1 MSLILDAL
9 RRAKEPVPA
18 ERPARSEQPGRRAQ
32 VDDVLATL
40 GYRRRRHGIRGAWAT
55 SALVLV
61 GSSLLVLLW
70 AWMEWRATPAPQS
83 QSASRETAAVDP
95 NAFPAE
101 PGARQRGRV
110 AAVPPPTQPSPT
122 APPSQAEPAPSGP
135 GAGRDLG
142 APPSP
147 EGPAQRTTSDAAS
160 SVPDAVAP
168 DDSIETADAL
178 QDVAPVDP
186 ARTVEVLAPTD
197 LDQSEPGALEPEP
210 LPEVAPPDTRRAER
224 APPTLDVR
232 PAPVVPSTTDPQPP
246 PVVPSTTDPQPPPV
260 VPSTTDPQPAPVVPS
275 TTDPRPPFGPPTAQ
289 PDVFAQAVYYHRA
302 GGEDEALRHYQTL
315 LNRGERAAEAH
326 NNRGL
331 IFRGR
336 QQTDRALEEF
346 RAAIALDPTFSKAHN
361 NLGVVLLRE
370 QRVDE
375 AMTQFRAAI
384 DADEANVDAVVN
396 LALAQRSAGFTEAAR
411 ATLISALRLDPLSAP
426 CHYNLAL
433 VYEEGGDLT
442 RAVEHF
448 QSFLKYGSS
457 SHASLAAA
465 VRDRLATLDARAR

>member
-18 ERPARSEQPGRRAQ
+18 ERPARSEQPGGRAQ

-70 AWMEWRATPAPQS
+70 AWMEWRTTPAPPS

-95 NAFPAE
+95 NAFPAA
-101 PGARQRGRV
+101 PGAPQRGRV

-122 APPSQAEPAPSGP
+122 APPSPAAPAPSGP

-147 EGPAQRTTSDAAS
+147 EGPAQRATSDAAS

-168 DDSIETADAL
+168 DDSVETADAR
-178 QDVAPVDP
+178 QDVAPGDT
-186 ARTVEVLAPTD
+186 ARTVEVPAPTD
-197 LDQSEPGALEPEP
+197 LDQPEPGALEPEP

-224 APPTLDVR
+224 APTLDVR
-232 PAPVVPSTTDPQPP
+232 PP

-260 VPSTTDPQPAPVVPS
+260 APS

-289 PDVFAQAVYYHRA
+289 PDVFAQAVSHHRA
-302 GGEDEALRHYQTL
+302 GEEDEALRHYQTL
-315 LNRGERAAEAH
+315 LDRGARAAEAH

-346 RAAIALDPTFSKAHN
+346 RAAIALDPMFSKAHN

-465 VRDRLATLDARAR
+465 VRDRLATLDARR

>member
-40 GYRRRRHGIRGAWAT
+40 GYRRRRHGIRGAWAI

-70 AWMEWRATPAPQS
+70 AWMEWRASPAPQS

-95 NAFPAE
+95 NAFPAA
-101 PGARQRGRV
+101 PQRGRV
-110 AAVPPPTQPSPT
+110 AAVPPPTQPSP
-122 APPSQAEPAPSGP
+122 P
-135 GAGRDLG
+135 

-147 EGPAQRTTSDAAS
+147 EGPAQRATSDAAS

-168 DDSIETADAL
+168 DDSIEMADAL

-186 ARTVEVLAPTD
+186 VRTVEIPAPTD
-197 LDQSEPGALEPEP
+197 LDQPEPGALELEP

-232 PAPVVPSTTDPQPP
+232 PP

-260 VPSTTDPQPAPVVPS
+260 VSSTTDPQPPPVVSS

-289 PDVFAQAVYYHRA
+289 PDVFAQAVYHHRA
-302 GGEDEALRHYQTL
+302 GGEDEALRHYQML
-315 LNRGERAAEAH
+315 LDRGERAAEAH

-346 RAAIALDPTFSKAHN
+346 RAAITLDPMFSKAHN

-465 VRDRLATLDARAR
+465 VRDRLATLDTRR

>member
-70 AWMEWRATPAPQS
+70 AWMEWRASPAPQS

-95 NAFPAE
+95 NAFPAA
-101 PGARQRGRV
+101 PGAPQRGRV
-110 AAVPPPTQPSPT
+110 AAVPPPTQPSP
-122 APPSQAEPAPSGP
+122 P
-135 GAGRDLG
+135 

-147 EGPAQRTTSDAAS
+147 EGPAQRATSDAAS

-186 ARTVEVLAPTD
+186 ARTVEVPAPTD
-197 LDQSEPGALEPEP
+197 LDQPEPGALEPEP

-232 PAPVVPSTTDPQPP
+232 PP
-246 PVVPSTTDPQPPPV
+246 PVVS
-260 VPSTTDPQPAPVVPS
+260 S

-289 PDVFAQAVYYHRA
+289 PDVFTQAVYHHRA
-302 GGEDEALRHYQTL
+302 GEEDEALRHYQTL
-315 LNRGERAAEAH
+315 LDRGERAAEAH

-346 RAAIALDPTFSKAHN
+346 RAAIALDPMFSKAHN

-442 RAVEHF
+442 RVVEHF

-457 SHASLAAA
+457 SHASLAVA
-465 VRDRLATLDARAR
+465 VRDRLATLDARR

>member
-18 ERPARSEQPGRRAQ
+18 ERPAGSEQPGRRAQ

-40 GYRRRRHGIRGAWAT
+40 GYRRRRHGIRGAWAK

-101 PGARQRGRV
+101 P
-110 AAVPPPTQPSPT
+110 
-122 APPSQAEPAPSGP
+122 
-135 GAGRDLG
+135 
-142 APPSP
+142 
-147 EGPAQRTTSDAAS
+147 EGPAQRGTSDAAS

-197 LDQSEPGALEPEP
+197 LDQPEPGALEPEP
-210 LPEVAPPDTRRAER
+210 PPEVAPPDTRRAER

-232 PAPVVPSTTDPQPP
+232 PP
-246 PVVPSTTDPQPPPV
+246 PVVPSTTG
-260 VPSTTDPQPAPVVPS
+260 
-275 TTDPRPPFGPPTAQ
+275 PRPPFGPPTAQ
-289 PDVFAQAVYYHRA
+289 PDVFAQAVYHHRA
-302 GGEDEALRHYQTL
+302 GGEDEALSHYQTL
-315 LNRGERAAEAH
+315 LDRGERAAEAH

-346 RAAIALDPTFSKAHN
+346 RAAIALDPMFSKAHN

-375 AMTQFRAAI
+375 ATTQFRAAI

-465 VRDRLATLDARAR
+465 VRDRLATLDARRQ

>member
-40 GYRRRRHGIRGAWAT
+40 GYRRRRHGIRSAWAT

-95 NAFPAE
+95 NAFPAA
-101 PGARQRGRV
+101 PGAPQRGRV

-122 APPSQAEPAPSGP
+122 APPSPAEPAPSGP

-147 EGPAQRTTSDAAS
+147 EGPAQRATSDAAS
-160 SVPDAVAP
+160 SVPVAVAP

-186 ARTVEVLAPTD
+186 ARTVEVVAPTD
-197 LDQSEPGALEPEP
+197 LDQPEPGALEPEP

-224 APPTLDVR
+224 APPTLDAR
-232 PAPVVPSTTDPQPP
+232 PP

-260 VPSTTDPQPAPVVPS
+260 VSSTTGPQPPAVVSS

-289 PDVFAQAVYYHRA
+289 HAVFAQAVYHHRA
-302 GGEDEALRHYQTL
+302 GEEDEALGHYQTL
-315 LNRGERAAEAH
+315 LDRGERAAEAH

-346 RAAIALDPTFSKAHN
+346 RAAIALDPMFSKAHN

-465 VRDRLATLDARAR
+465 VRDRLAILDARR

>member
-9 RRAKEPVPA
+9 RRAKEPDPA

-40 GYRRRRHGIRGAWAT
+40 GYRRRRHGIRGAWAK

-70 AWMEWRATPAPQS
+70 AWMEWRATPAPRS

-101 PGARQRGRV
+101 SGAPQRGRV

-122 APPSQAEPAPSGP
+122 APPS
-135 GAGRDLG
+135 
-142 APPSP
+142 P
-147 EGPAQRTTSDAAS
+147 EGPAQRATSDAAS

-197 LDQSEPGALEPEP
+197 LDQPEPGALEPEP
-210 LPEVAPPDTRRAER
+210 PPEVAPPDTRRAER
-224 APPTLDVR
+224 APTLDVR
-232 PAPVVPSTTDPQPP
+232 PP
-246 PVVPSTTDPQPPPV
+246 PVVPSET
-260 VPSTTDPQPAPVVPS
+260 S
-275 TTDPRPPFGPPTAQ
+275 PRPPFGPPTAQ
-289 PDVFAQAVYYHRA
+289 PDVFAQAVYHHRA
-302 GGEDEALRHYQTL
+302 GGEDEALSHYQTL
-315 LNRGERAAEAH
+315 LDRGERAAEAH

-346 RAAIALDPTFSKAHN
+346 RAAIALDPMFSKAHN

-375 AMTQFRAAI
+375 ATTQFRAAI

-465 VRDRLATLDARAR
+465 VRDRLATLDARRQ